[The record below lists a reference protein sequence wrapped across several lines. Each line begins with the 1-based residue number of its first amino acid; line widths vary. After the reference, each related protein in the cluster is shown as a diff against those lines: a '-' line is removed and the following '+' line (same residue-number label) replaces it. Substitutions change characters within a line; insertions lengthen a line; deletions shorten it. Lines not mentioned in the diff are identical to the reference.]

1 MVAVAQVSNLR
12 LYPGDGKGRMKPL
25 DLGIVIVNYNVRDLL
40 RDCLA
45 SVFDSR
51 GDFTYQVC
59 VVDNGST
66 DGSADMV
73 AAEFPQVR
81 LIRAEDRGYAAGNNL
96 RLKALVNWETGKLV
110 AGDVPNLP
118 ISQFP
123 NFPKYVLL
131 LNPDTLLP
139 PSALA
144 DMLAFMESHP
154 QAGAAGPRLV
164 RADGS
169 LDKACR
175 RSFPTPEVAFY
186 RIFGLSKLFP
196 RSRRFGRY
204 NVTYLPP
211 DVTTEVDSVVGAF
224 MLIRG
229 EALAQVGLLD
239 ERFFM
244 YAEDLDLCYRLKQ
257 RGWQVWYNAEVTVL
271 HYKGQSSRQRSAF
284 ANIKF
289 YETMRLFHDKHFK
302 QQTPW
307 LVNRLIYAA
316 VALLGGWAVLR
327 DRLRPPEK
335 RGVVSAVPIAEPVP
349 TSPGAPPETKIAAR
363 SRAVGQVSN
372 SPDIFEG
379 EERR

>member
-1 MVAVAQVSNLR
+1 MEPST
-12 LYPGDGKGRMKPL
+12 L
-25 DLGIVIVNYNVRDLL
+25 DLGIIIVNYNVRDLL

-45 SVFDSR
+45 SVFESR
-51 GDFTYQVC
+51 GDFTYRVC

-66 DGSADMV
+66 DGSAEMV
-73 AAEFPQVR
+73 AAEFPQVH
-81 LIRAEDRGYAAGNNL
+81 LIRAENRGYAAGNNL
-96 RLKALVNWETGKLV
+96 GLRAFGFQEPG
-110 AGDVPNLP
+110 AGDQDPEAP
-118 ISQFP
+118 AP
-123 NFPKYVLL
+123 GHVLL
-131 LNPDTLLP
+131 LNPDTVLP

-144 DMLAFMESHP
+144 DMLAFMAAHP

-196 RSRRFGRY
+196 HSRRFGRY

-224 MLIRG
+224 MLIRR
-229 EALAQVGLLD
+229 EALRQVGLLD

-244 YAEDLDLCYRLKQ
+244 YAEDLDLCYRIKEQ
-257 RGWQVWYNAEVTVL
+257 GWQVWYNADVTVL
-271 HYKGQSSRQRSAF
+271 HYKGQSSRQRSSF

-302 QQTPW
+302 QKTPRP
-307 LVNRLIYAA
+307 VNWLIYTA

-327 DRLRPPEK
+327 DRLRPVEK
-335 RGVVSAVPIAEPVP
+335 RGVASAVPVAE
-349 TSPGAPPETKIAAR
+349 GG
-363 SRAVGQVSN
+363 VG
-372 SPDIFEG
+372 
-379 EERR
+379 R